1 MKFAVYDYEKHS
13 LLKMII
19 HAIGSMLFIRKCFAA
34 ERKGSLQGD
43 CLSMEKCLRLVYFS
57 EPVAHG

>member
-1 MKFAVYDYEKHS
+1 
-13 LLKMII
+13 
-19 HAIGSMLFIRKCFAA
+19 MLFIKKCFAA

-43 CLSMEKCLRLVYFS
+43 CLSMEKCLRLVSFS